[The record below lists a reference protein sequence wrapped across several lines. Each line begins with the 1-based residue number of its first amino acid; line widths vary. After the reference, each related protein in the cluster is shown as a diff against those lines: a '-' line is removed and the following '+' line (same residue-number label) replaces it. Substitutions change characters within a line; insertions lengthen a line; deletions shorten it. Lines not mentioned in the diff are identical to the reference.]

1 MKNEAGTSGWSV
13 PISQSQ
19 TTVFVGQ
26 WMEWDSLPPCSIRKG
41 EERKKKQEKF
51 YIYLDVTHTQTQT
64 QTQTHTHT
72 CIKTQGAGNLGITFG
87 GGADDALWGHIPLGR
102 IRLWR
107 RIVTTHYP
115 LTMHYAL
122 TMHYPLTTDCDNT
135 FPDDALPLWQ
145 HITPLTTH
153 FWQHLMARYPFDGAV
168 YPLTIIVTTHFLTPH
183 AVLAHCHIV
192 DWRRIATPHSL
203 APYYPVTT
211 RYPHSLTP
219 HFSVTTRCPLTIHC
233 DCTLPSNNILTKH
246 CPCWKSL
253 GPLLRFNREGLIG
266 PIVQKYRAS

>member
-51 YIYLDVTHTQTQT
+51 YIYLDVTHTHRHRHRH
-64 QTQTHTHT
+64 THTHT

-183 AVLAHCHIV
+183 AVLAHCRLTTHCDAALPGALLPCDDALSTFPDATFFCDDALPFDNPLWLHITLKQYFNEALPMLKKPGAIATFQPGRV
-192 DWRRIATPHSL
+192 DWTHRSK
-203 APYYPVTT
+203 V
-211 RYPHSLTP
+211 
-219 HFSVTTRCPLTIHC
+219 
-233 DCTLPSNNILTKH
+233 
-246 CPCWKSL
+246 
-253 GPLLRFNREGLIG
+253 
-266 PIVQKYRAS
+266 